1 MTTPRDYAP
10 VLDRLIRREVT
21 TEVVVPAATAYT
33 YDEVFTGGGVTHL
46 SDGTWIRNSDTEL
59 TIALEDSSGGLS
71 FPDDLVTPFPGAEV
85 SWDGA
90 TPTILI
96 ITDIEI
102 LLSGFTF
109 VPLSLKLTFDGTL
122 PAAGT
127 ALILML
133 PSAGTQTVIRTAT
146 VNVWAARRDYRG
158 RDFLRVSE
166 TGSLITITSTRFI
179 VRAEGPAWATGDIFT
194 DDKGETQTVQG
205 VGEIGRGRWLELLTQ
220 G

>member
-1 MTTPRDYAP
+1 MTTRRDYAP

-71 FPDDLVTPFPGAEV
+71 FPDDLVTPFPGVEV

-109 VPLSLKLTFDGTL
+109 VPLSLKLTFDGPL

-127 ALILML
+127 ALTLMV
-133 PSAGTQTVIRTAT
+133 STAGTQTVTQTTT

-158 RDFLRVSE
+158 RDFLSASDIGRFPV
-166 TGSLITITSTRFI
+166 TSTRFI
-179 VRAEGPAWATGDIFT
+179 VRAEGPAWVIGDIFT
-194 DDKGETQTVQG
+194 DDKGESQEVQG
-205 VGEIGRGRWLELLTQ
+205 IGEVAGRGRYLELLTA